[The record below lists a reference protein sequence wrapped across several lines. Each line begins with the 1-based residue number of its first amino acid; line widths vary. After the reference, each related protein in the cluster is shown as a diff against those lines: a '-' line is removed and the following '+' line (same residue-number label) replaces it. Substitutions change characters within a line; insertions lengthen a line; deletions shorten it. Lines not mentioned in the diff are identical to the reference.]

1 MCYGFPNNKIFISN
15 NNFSNLSKIK
25 RIFRCFVAVF
35 AFFMCFCVLENSLP
49 FAIATSDD
57 EENIKVEL
65 EENTNDILNDIDFS
79 EIDELMQK
87 MGISLGGAADFK
99 AMIADVIAG
108 KEVFSFD
115 LLFQNLKS
123 QFGDLLKEILSP
135 LVMILVIILLCNLM
149 SSLAPARTS
158 GSVSDVIYFA
168 CLAVIVI
175 IVSVLVRDIILVS
188 KETIEGLSGQLNAI
202 YPIIITLLTAV
213 GSVQSVATFSPIMV
227 FFSGTLMNIFAGVL
241 FPIFTF
247 LIVSTIVSKIT
258 PKSNL

>member
-1 MCYGFPNNKIFISN
+1 M
-15 NNFSNLSKIK
+15 
-25 RIFRCFVAVF
+25 
-35 AFFMCFCVLENSLP
+35 ENSLP

-247 LIVSTIVSKIT
+247 LIVSTI
-258 PKSNL
+258 